1 MQHKKTFAAVVAG
14 LLAVVAAITVFICV
28 ERVPVGYVGVVYSAA
43 GVEDQTLSRV
53 APAVAAQE
61 GEQFPHFTAT
71 DRLLGRPG
79 RLRGERTR

>member
-43 GVEDQTLSRV
+43 GVEDQTLS
-53 APAVAAQE
+53 
-61 GEQFPHFTAT
+61 
-71 DRLLGRPG
+71 
-79 RLRGERTR
+79 